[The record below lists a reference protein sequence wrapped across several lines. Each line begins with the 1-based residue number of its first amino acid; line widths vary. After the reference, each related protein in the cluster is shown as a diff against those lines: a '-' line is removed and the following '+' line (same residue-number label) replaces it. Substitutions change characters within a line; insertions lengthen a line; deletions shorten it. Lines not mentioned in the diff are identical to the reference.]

1 MKVITFFPDLINK
14 ENLLRWDKWHNFFRR
29 CMSFLRPNQHTEKK
43 QSIDSNQWPGSIIS
57 SSTTGLLTKGAT
69 LSDASRPTITTVTG
83 QYNNTTKITDLLNGS
98 LKPIFV
104 FLGRKSVGKYSCAFV
119 LPQWH
124 QRPWAWD
131 NFSDC
136 VQHAL
141 QTAVHVATCSK
152 TGQNNSSYNAAD
164 AVVLVLKSLQQEKGS
179 QQEPHCCRSCYI
191 LSHRTVI
198 ISVLT

>member
-1 MKVITFFPDLINK
+1 
-14 ENLLRWDKWHNFFRR
+14 
-29 CMSFLRPNQHTEKK
+29 MSFLRSNQHTEKK

-57 SSTTGLLTKGAT
+57 SSITGLLTKGAT